1 MCVEGPYIEAVT
13 LWSKATKP
21 TVYSMSMMFF
31 PDHFTCL
38 LPQPRTK
45 DKCTPPEVI

>member
-31 PDHFTCL
+31 PDHL
-38 LPQPRTK
+38 YLP
-45 DKCTPPEVI
+45 PPATAHQG